1 MMKLTLVIWLLVG
14 TVLAGAAV
22 TAVLAIPQLL
32 DQGMI
37 LMPIAGVGGYLI
49 GLPISY
55 VIARNLMAEGG
66 RAA

>member
-1 MMKLTLVIWLLVG
+1 MMKLALVIWLLVG
-14 TVLAGAAV
+14 TVIAGAAV

-32 DQGMI
+32 EQGMM

-55 VIARNLMAEGG
+55 VIARYIMAEGR